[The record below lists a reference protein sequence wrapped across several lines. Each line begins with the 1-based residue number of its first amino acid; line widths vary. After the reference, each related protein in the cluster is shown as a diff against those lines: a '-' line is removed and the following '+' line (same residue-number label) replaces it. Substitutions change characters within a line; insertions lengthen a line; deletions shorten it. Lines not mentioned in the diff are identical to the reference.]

1 MNTEARTSGRPHGQE
16 HTRPEGF
23 HLPRAAWVALGYAAA
38 VAAALGVFMMYL
50 QPHFL
55 RDLADQIWA
64 CF

>member
-1 MNTEARTSGRPHGQE
+1 MSTHTDSGHMPAQATSTPAWRS
-16 HTRPEGF
+16 
-23 HLPRAAWVALGYAAA
+23 PRAAWAALGYMAA
-38 VAAALGVFMMYL
+38 VAAAVGVFMMYL

>member
-1 MNTEARTSGRPHGQE
+1 MTTDANPRAPSAPQPTTGPL
-16 HTRPEGF
+16 
-23 HLPRAAWVALGYAAA
+23 HLPGTAWAALGYVAA
-38 VAAALGVFMMYL
+38 VAAAVGVFMMYL